1 MAKEQKSLFDTRR
14 YKGEQPQTFDIKPP
28 TAGQTVFASL
38 PAYHAYLSTSGYA
51 VTTPKDFTAD
61 IKRFGQFTGSKPIGE
76 IMDVDIRQWITQLKP
91 SMEPKTLSR
100 KISAIGNYFKWLKK
114 EKVIDENPAIGI
126 FAPRLQAPLPDV
138 LFENECQQLLKSA
151 SSDPR
156 TYLLVLLLLETGIKK
171 AELQELRVKDFDL
184 SNKYQPELWIKHTGK
199 HVFKDRRVK
208 LPIEA
213 VAVFT
218 DYIEQYNVTDVL
230 FPYTPKHI
238 ENLLS
243 EAGRQAQINKSVTA
257 SILRDMFVVRSVKQ
271 GMRMEEA
278 FEKIGL
284 SKSSYDDARKKY
296 GRLTREAL

>member
-1 MAKEQKSLFDTRR
+1 MVKEQKSLFDTRR
-14 YKGEQPQTFDIKPP
+14 FKGEKSQSFNIEPP
-28 TAGQTVFASL
+28 TAEKSVYASL

-76 IMDVDIRQWITQLKP
+76 IMDVDIRQWITQLTP
-91 SMEPKTLSR
+91 TMEPKTLSR
-100 KISAIGNYFKWLKK
+100 KISAVGNYFKWLKAQ
-114 EKVIDENPAIGI
+114 KVIDENPAIGI
-126 FAPRLQAPLPDV
+126 YAPRLQAPLPDI
-138 LFENECQQLLKSA
+138 LFEGEVEQLLKSA

-171 AELQELRVKDFDL
+171 SELQELRIRDFDL
-184 SNKYQPELWIKHTGK
+184 SNKYRAELWVKHTGK
-199 HVFKDRRVK
+199 HVFKDRRLK
-208 LPIEA
+208 LPTEL
-213 VAVFT
+213 VTVFN

-230 FPYTPKHI
+230 FPYTAKYI
-238 ENLLS
+238 EKLLS
-243 EAGRQAQINKSVTA
+243 KAGQNARIEKGITA
-257 SILRDMFVVRSVKQ
+257 SLLRDMFVIRSVNQ

-296 GRLTREAL
+296 RRLTGSAL